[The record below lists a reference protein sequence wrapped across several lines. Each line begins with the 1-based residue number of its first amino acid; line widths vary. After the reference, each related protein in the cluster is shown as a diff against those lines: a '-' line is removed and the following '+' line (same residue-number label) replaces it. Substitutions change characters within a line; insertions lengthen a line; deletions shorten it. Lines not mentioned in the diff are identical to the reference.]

1 MLKGSWEED
10 EDILSIGNGYI
21 YIYIYEDKEIHR
33 RLNKK

>member
-21 YIYIYEDKEIHR
+21 YIYIYMKTKKFIED
-33 RLNKK
+33 